1 MCGGEGK
8 STKIEP
14 EIPSAAQPLW
24 DRLMGGMDELGKP
37 YGGSYTAPMSEQ
49 EKMGLKLLSDY
60 GVTGGENNALGMGL
74 LNDTISGK
82 YLNPSSNPYMQKMG
96 DMITQKAKLALGGQ
110 ANQLGSMFQK
120 SGMGMGSGERTY
132 TNKLI
137 SDTNQS
143 LGNSLA
149 GLYGQ
154 NYESERGRQMQAI
167 PMLSQMGQE
176 PLQRAMALMQGGALP
191 RNIAQSDLTSKY
203 NDWLR
208 TTNSPYQYGMS
219 LMQNMPLQYPQYS
232 YQPGGTEQF
241 MQLLPYLMQGA
252 GSLMSGWGALA

>member
-1 MCGGEGK
+1 MCGEGTT
-8 STKIEP
+8 TKIEP
-14 EIPSAAQPLW
+14 EIPSAAQDLW
-24 DRLMGGMDELGKP
+24 GRLMGGMDEMGKP
-37 YGGSYTAPMSEQ
+37 YGGSYTAPLSEQ
-49 EKMGLKLLSDY
+49 EQMGLKLLSDY
-60 GVTGGENNALGMGL
+60 GVQGGENNALGMGM

-96 DMITQKAKLALGGQ
+96 NMITEQAKRALGGQ
-110 ANQLGSMFQK
+110 ANQMGAMFQK
-120 SGMGMGSGERTY
+120 SGMGGGSGERMY
-132 TNKLI
+132 KNKLI

-154 NYESERGRQMQAI
+154 NYQTERGRQMQAI
-167 PMLSQMGQE
+167 PMLSQMGME
-176 PLQRAMALMQGGALP
+176 PLQRAQALMQGGALP
-191 RNIAQSDLTSKY
+191 RSLAQNDLSSQY
-203 NDWLR
+203 QDWLR

-232 YQPGGTEQF
+232 YQQGGTEQF

-252 GSLMSGWGALA
+252 GSLMGGWGALA